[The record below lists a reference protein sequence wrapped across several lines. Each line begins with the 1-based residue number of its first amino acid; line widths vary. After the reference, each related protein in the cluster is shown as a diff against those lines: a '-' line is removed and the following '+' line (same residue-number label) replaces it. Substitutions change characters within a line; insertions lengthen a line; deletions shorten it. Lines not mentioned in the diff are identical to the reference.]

1 MATNVQSDRT
11 QRIREL
17 NDTFRQTF
25 IGGRVLVT
33 AGVRE
38 LPLERNSALLDQVR
52 AFDQF
57 TEDNDPHQEHDFG
70 SIEIGSERFF
80 WKIDCYD
87 KACKFGSED
96 PADPAQTTRVLT
108 IMRADEY

>member
-11 QRIREL
+11 RRIREL

-25 IGGRVLVT
+25 IGGGVLVT

-38 LPLERNSALLDQVR
+38 LPPETNSALLDRVR

-70 SIEIGSERFF
+70 SIEIGGERFF
-80 WKIDCYD
+80 
-87 KACKFGSED
+87 
-96 PADPAQTTRVLT
+96 
-108 IMRADEY
+108 